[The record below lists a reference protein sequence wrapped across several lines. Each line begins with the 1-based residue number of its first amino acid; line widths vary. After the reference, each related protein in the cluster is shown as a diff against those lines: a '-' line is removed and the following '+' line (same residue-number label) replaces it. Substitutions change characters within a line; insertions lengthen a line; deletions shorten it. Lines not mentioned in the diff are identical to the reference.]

1 MRQNE
6 RYRKKD
12 IEIGDS
18 KKEIQ
23 QKEIDEK
30 TDINSERRQREEGTG
45 HRMKETERQRKK
57 EIVKMSEGETETER
71 QRRRKRYNDTVN
83 KTEQNERDR
92 KKQDQIQ
99 RKGDKRS
106 GGQRQK

>member
-57 EIVKMSEGETETER
+57 ER
-71 QRRRKRYNDTVN
+71 QRM
-83 KTEQNERDR
+83 
-92 KKQDQIQ
+92 
-99 RKGDKRS
+99 
-106 GGQRQK
+106 RQKGRESRIILVVIILAI